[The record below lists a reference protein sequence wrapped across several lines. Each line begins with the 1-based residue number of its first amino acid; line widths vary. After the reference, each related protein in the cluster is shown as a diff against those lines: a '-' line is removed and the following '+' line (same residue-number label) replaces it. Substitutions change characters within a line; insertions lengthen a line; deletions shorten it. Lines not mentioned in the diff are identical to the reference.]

1 VGNLGAVV
9 GLVACALA
17 AGCAGRPALQSAK
30 PVVTSA
36 VLAPVPVPPPTVAA
50 SPDPV
55 IITLDTGAPE
65 VSFGR
70 IEVVPDGA
78 LLAHLGRTVPGDGDH
93 EPCHALRI
101 DATGSTSVVTTRC
114 LTEYEELP
122 SPDGA
127 KTLRLVARRPMA
139 ALMAPIMDVFV
150 EDNATRERWWVDHGW
165 FRRLEGGLPALWS
178 VRGHRLLLPGP
189 QPLAYDADTH
199 RVWKVRESGLAW
211 ALDDDGERVAIAM
224 PDRRVRVAQI
234 ESHDAPLILP
244 EAPEGTA
251 HLALSGDRLAAVTAD
266 GAVTVWALSRQ
277 VIVASWEVAF
287 HPTQVVW
294 VGGGVT
300 LAIADAQ
307 RVSLA
312 RLD

>member
-1 VGNLGAVV
+1 MQSGNPVAIPAVR
-9 GLVACALA
+9 A
-17 AGCAGRPALQSAK
+17 ADPM
-30 PVVTSA
+30 
-36 VLAPVPVPPPTVAA
+36 PPTAVAA

-55 IITLDTGAPE
+55 IVTLDPGAPE
-65 VSFGR
+65 ISFGR
-70 IEVVPDGA
+70 IEVAPDGA
-78 LLAHLGRTVPGDGDH
+78 LLAHLIGHTMPGDGDH
-93 EPCHALRI
+93 EPCQVLRI

-114 LTEYEELP
+114 TTDYETLP

-150 EDNATRERWWVDHGW
+150 EDNATGERWWVDHGW
-165 FRRLEGGLPALWS
+165 FRQLEGVLPALWS

-211 ALDDDGERVAIAM
+211 AFDEDGERVAIAM
-224 PDRRVRVAQI
+224 PDRSVHLARI
-234 ESHDAPLILP
+234 ESHDAPLVLP
-244 EAPEGTA
+244 EAPERTA
-251 HLALSGDRLAAVTAD
+251 HLALSGERLAAVTAD
-266 GAVTVWALSRQ
+266 GAVTVWDLSRQ
-277 VIVASWEVAF
+277 AVVARWEAAF

-294 VGGGVT
+294 GGGGVT
-300 LAIADAQ
+300 LAIADAR